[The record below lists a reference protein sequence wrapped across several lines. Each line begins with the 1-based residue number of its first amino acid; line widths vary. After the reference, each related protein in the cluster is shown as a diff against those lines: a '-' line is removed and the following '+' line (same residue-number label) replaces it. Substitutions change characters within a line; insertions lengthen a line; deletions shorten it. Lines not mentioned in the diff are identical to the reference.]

1 MLDVTDQAD
10 TVGRL
15 LAGAAKTMQSVRYCW
30 LMTEATD
37 GGFNA
42 RPMGHMLPENI
53 EDNWTIRCITGGGSR
68 KARELRHDGQVGL
81 MFQSELDE
89 AYVML
94 SGRAA
99 LIERAADVDR
109 LWKKAYDAYFP
120 TPAARAAAAFVEI
133 EVTSME
139 LWIRGVTPE
148 PFGMST
154 TRVARDTD
162 GVWRLACR

>member
-1 MLDVTDQAD
+1 MLDVIDEAGTA
-10 TVGRL
+10 GRL
-15 LAGAAKTMQSVRYCW
+15 LAGAAKTMRSVRYCW

-42 RPMGHMLPENI
+42 RPMGHMLPEKI
-53 EDNWTIRCITGGGSR
+53 EDNWTIRCITNGGSR

-81 MFQSELDE
+81 MFQSEHDE
-89 AYVML
+89 GYVML

-109 LWKKAYDAYFP
+109 LWKMAYDAYFP

-133 EVTSME
+133 EVTRME

-148 PFGMST
+148 PFGLQT
-154 TRVARDTD
+154 TKLTRDTD
-162 GVWRLACR
+162 GAWLLS